1 VAEDRDSADV
11 RSVLE
16 GNISAFENIVRRWQ
30 KPLIN
35 LAFRFCRN
43 RHRAEEMVQDA
54 FIQIYRKLDQFRGK
68 STFSTWLFAISLNSF
83 RASLRRKSF
92 PIESL
97 DAVAEI
103 ADKHFPYLLIEQ
115 RERDALVRRAVAAL
129 PPKYRDAVVLYY
141 FKEMNLTESAQI
153 LDVSEGT
160 LKARLHRAREIIGRK
175 LGSSMAPAA
184 MVEEVHS

>member
-1 VAEDRDSADV
+1 
-11 RSVLE
+11 
-16 GNISAFENIVRRWQ
+16 
-30 KPLIN
+30 
-35 LAFRFCRN
+35 
-43 RHRAEEMVQDA
+43 
-54 FIQIYRKLDQFRGK
+54 
-68 STFSTWLFAISLNSF
+68 
-83 RASLRRKSF
+83 
-92 PIESL
+92 
-97 DAVAEI
+97 VAEI